1 MVIDVIRKTLI
12 THYKNTMEDF
22 EQWHKPNVANY
33 RLFYRTSYE
42 REGKNF
48 NCSHFWKCFWD
59 FGFYL
64 LLDLSHH
71 ETKTKWFD
79 LVSLISNSVI
89 ALPTGLTR
97 LYVADGLG
105 SQSMKLFNWAF
116 LKLSLGLLEGKCGNL
131 IQAWVCLDEKD
142 TSEHHRDICNFSS
155 LY

>member
-22 EQWHKPNVANY
+22 EQWHKPNVAKY
-33 RLFYRTSYE
+33 RLFYQAILWTWGE
-42 REGKNF
+42 ELQLFPFLKVFLG
-48 NCSHFWKCFWD
+48 FWILFIARFIPPGD
-59 FGFYL
+59 
-64 LLDLSHH
+64 
-71 ETKTKWFD
+71 KTKWFD

-116 LKLSLGLLEGKCGNL
+116 LKLSLGLLEGKCGDL